1 MVAILLHIKK
11 IHEEEDLKGWRR
23 QFREMKDYYEMQMK
37 MTLLDSEMQEVKKVL
52 TGYSYPT
59 HDIET
64 HNDDKVGTYEN
75 ELDEMEEKYPIDDML
90 EKEQRKRE
98 RNEETKEQLKRIKSE
113 QMMLRKIRN
122 NDKKRGIV
130 L

>member
-1 MVAILLHIKK
+1 M
-11 IHEEEDLKGWRR
+11 KGRR
-23 QFREMKDYYEMQMK
+23 KQLRERKDYYEMQMK
-37 MTLLDSEMQEVKKVL
+37 MTLPDSEMQEVKKVL
-52 TGYSYPT
+52 TRYNYLI
-59 HDIET
+59 HYIET

-75 ELDEMEEKYPIDDML
+75 ELDELEEKYPIDELL
-90 EKEQRKRE
+90 ETEQRRRE

-113 QMMLRKIRN
+113 QMMLRKIRS

>member
-1 MVAILLHIKK
+1 MMESAADQIAFLQRKSADTSESVPSLADDPSVFLWYPFWLDK
-11 IHEEEDLKGWRR
+11 ISS
-23 QFREMKDYYEMQMK
+23 Y
-37 MTLLDSEMQEVKKVL
+37 L
-52 TGYSYPT
+52 THY
-59 HDIET
+59 IET

-75 ELDEMEEKYPIDDML
+75 ELDELEEKYPIDDLL

-130 L
+130 LWKKWYMMKQK

>member
-1 MVAILLHIKK
+1 
-11 IHEEEDLKGWRR
+11 
-23 QFREMKDYYEMQMK
+23 
-37 MTLLDSEMQEVKKVL
+37 MTLPDSEMQEVKKVL
-52 TGYSYPT
+52 TRYSYLT
-59 HDIET
+59 HYIET

-75 ELDEMEEKYPIDDML
+75 ELDELEEKYPIDELM
-90 EKEQRKRE
+90 ETEQRKRE

-113 QMMLRKIRN
+113 QMMLRKIRS

>member
-1 MVAILLHIKK
+1 M
-11 IHEEEDLKGWRR
+11 EEDLKGRR
-23 QFREMKDYYEMQMK
+23 KQLRERKDYYEMQMK
-37 MTLLDSEMQEVKKVL
+37 MTSPDPEMQEVKNVL
-52 TGYSYPT
+52 TRYCYLI
-59 HDIET
+59 HYIET

-75 ELDEMEEKYPIDDML
+75 ELDELEEKYPIDELM
-90 EKEQRKRE
+90 ETEQRMRE

-113 QMMLRKIRN
+113 QMTLRKIRN